1 MNRLA
6 TPSMVEKR
14 VIIII
19 ILHIHVFGGG
29 KGVGLS
35 VWLLMMLVT
44 PLDIK
49 LTPMNLKYWFLF
61 NEWVPERLL

>member
-6 TPSMVEKR
+6 TPSVVEKR
-14 VIIII
+14 VIIIIII

-29 KGVGLS
+29 EGGGLS
-35 VWLLMMLVT
+35 MWLLMMLVT

-49 LTPMNLKYWFLF
+49 LTPMNLKY
-61 NEWVPERLL
+61 